1 MGFLLTLILAAP
13 PTPCEKIWPA
23 VWDLYSATE
32 LSTGRV
38 PAYVRIPE
46 GKERI
51 ARAWIAQCRSFDTE
65 AIQCAQGATQET
77 RVRMLRG
84 QLEGRMTA
92 QELDQVIARF
102 REQWSL
108 LECPE
113 VSAALTLAIDAVMR
127 EVRDAGV
134 PRSDAGVPRSD
145 DCAGAELASGKCQ
158 CAHKQCMDSCCPEGW
173 ACAHSGAAQAKCVK
187 PR

>member
-1 MGFLLTLILAAP
+1 MGFLLALILAAP
-13 PTPCEKIWPA
+13 PTACEAAWLK
-23 VWDLYSATE
+23 VWNEYSTQELAT
-32 LSTGRV
+32 GKV

-51 ARAWIAQCRSFDTE
+51 ARAWIAECRSFDKQ
-65 AIQCAQGATQET
+65 AIQCAQGITQET

-84 QLEGRMTA
+84 QLEGQMTA
-92 QELDQVIARF
+92 QELDQVVSKF
-102 REQWSL
+102 REQWTL

-113 VSAALTLAIDAVMR
+113 VAQALSHAVDSVTR

-134 PRSDAGVPRSD
+134 SRSDAGVPRSD
-145 DCAGAELASGKCQ
+145 DCAGEDLARGKCQ
-158 CAHKQCMDSCCPEGW
+158 CAHKQCMDLCCPEGW
-173 ACAHSGAAQAKCVK
+173 ACVHSGATQAKCVR